1 MFVRFKQAGIA
12 IAGIDVGESFG
23 SPDGSALYSA
33 LYDELT
39 QHRGFAAKPVLLGRS
54 RGGLMTLSWAAV
66 NADKVAGFAGIYPV
80 CNLVSYLGI
89 SNACVAY
96 RMTSDEL
103 SAQLAEHNPID
114 RLAALAK
121 AHLPMFS
128 IQGDSDK
135 TVPLEANSGEMRK
148 RYEALGGEM
157 EIIVPPGQGHNL
169 WEGFFT
175 CQELVD
181 FAILHATQKQI
192 VLSSPL
198 DYQVVQRRTKSK
210 GNILITGALVSPRH
224 KKKTLQARFV
234 ENGTASKWQN
244 LDVVFQETTFRGM
257 MELPVGGWYRL
268 ELRASIGGEFSAET
282 AVDHV
287 GVGEV
292 FVVAGQSNSAN
303 HGEERQTP
311 KTGKVVTFDGLRCEV
326 PPSFDTE
333 KAPLPFSPVG
343 VIVEARRE
351 SKLRLLAPGTHCGDV
366 INIHRLSV
374 RDHMLGDP
382 DVVSSHQRFQPAR
395 PIFALVGVERFFVAT
410 EKTSEIGDGTFQCS
424 NHPSE
429 HPAVVWKPDEL

>member
-1 MFVRFKQAGIA
+1 
-12 IAGIDVGESFG
+12 
-23 SPDGSALYSA
+23 
-33 LYDELT
+33 
-39 QHRGFAAKPVLLGRS
+39 
-54 RGGLMTLSWAAV
+54 
-66 NADKVAGFAGIYPV
+66 
-80 CNLVSYLGI
+80 
-89 SNACVAY
+89 
-96 RMTSDEL
+96 MTSDEL

-210 GNILITGALVSPRH
+210 GNILISGALVSPRH

-234 ENGTASKWQN
+234 KNGTASKWQN
-244 LDVVFQETTFRGM
+244 LDVVFQETTFHGM

-268 ELRASIGGEFSAET
+268 ELRASIGGDFLP
-282 AVDHV
+282 
-287 GVGEV
+287 
-292 FVVAGQSNSAN
+292 
-303 HGEERQTP
+303 RQRWTTSVWAKCLLSPGNPTP
-311 KTGKVVTFDGLRCEV
+311 LTTV
-326 PPSFDTE
+326 
-333 KAPLPFSPVG
+333 
-343 VIVEARRE
+343 RRD
-351 SKLRLLAPGTHCGDV
+351 KLQRPG
-366 INIHRLSV
+366 R
-374 RDHMLGDP
+374 
-382 DVVSSHQRFQPAR
+382 
-395 PIFALVGVERFFVAT
+395 
-410 EKTSEIGDGTFQCS
+410 
-424 NHPSE
+424 
-429 HPAVVWKPDEL
+429 W